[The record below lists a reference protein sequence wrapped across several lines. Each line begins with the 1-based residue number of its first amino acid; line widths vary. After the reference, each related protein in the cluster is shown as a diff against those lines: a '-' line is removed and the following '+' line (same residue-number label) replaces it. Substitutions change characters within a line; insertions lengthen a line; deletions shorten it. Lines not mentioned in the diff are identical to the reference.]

1 MSVKCETLP
10 DTQYHNVAFF
20 LSLSPDVAVIFLKD
34 IWDQVEKSGNYAI
47 VMHSSC

>member
-10 DTQYHNVAFF
+10 DTLYHNVAF

-34 IWDQVEKSGNYAI
+34 IWDQVEKSENYAI
-47 VMHSSC
+47 VLHSSC